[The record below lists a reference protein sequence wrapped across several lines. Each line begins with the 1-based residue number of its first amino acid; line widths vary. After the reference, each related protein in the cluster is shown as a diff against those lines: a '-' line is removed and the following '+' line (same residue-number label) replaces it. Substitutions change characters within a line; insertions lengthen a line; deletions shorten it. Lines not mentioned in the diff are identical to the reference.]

1 IRVPV
6 DDTHTLHF
14 QVFFTPDASVNADL
28 SADLPVEYKRAYK
41 EPADQLHPAARY
53 TMDSVLAQDHAMWET
68 QGPIADRT
76 LEHLSYSDR
85 GVALLR
91 KVAREQIEKVQPGE
105 DPMGLYRGPADL
117 VIDTNYEESVKTEG
131 SAVPALV
138 TAEAHSLKLPVATSA

>member
-1 IRVPV
+1 M
-6 DDTHTLHF
+6 TGS
-14 QVFFTPDASVNADL
+14 QAAPDRD
-28 SADLPVEYKRAYK
+28 ADLPVEWREPYKQ
-41 EPADQLHPAARY
+41 PATALHPFARY

-91 KVAREQIEKVQPGE
+91 KVMQEQLERVALGQ
-105 DPMGLYRGPADL
+105 DPMGLYRGSEDMI
-117 VIDTNYEESVKTEG
+117 VDTNYEESVKAEG

-138 TAEAHSLKLPVATSA
+138 TAEAHKISRVPVSAD